1 MVPVDTAVELAIT
14 PTATTTPN
22 SSLRGRGLTLR
33 LGGRGGIRHPT
44 TRVSRY
50 ILRDSAVRS
59 LPGARLP
66 AARDGRRAAELDGLL
81 TVVGRFVLVLGLGL
95 PVAEVVF
102 GIIQDLAGLGA
113 VCIWLAIVTRHD
125 GTVVQEL
132 EEAAA
137 VAGQDDLL
145 LGALDRGE
153 ELGVVGF
160 LQLLTG
166 LARRHTTVVSFLAPT
181 EGFPI
186 ITGMPD
192 GRITGR

>member
-1 MVPVDTAVELAIT
+1 M
-14 PTATTTPN
+14 
-22 SSLRGRGLTLR
+22 
-33 LGGRGGIRHPT
+33 
-44 TRVSRY
+44 
-50 ILRDSAVRS
+50 
-59 LPGARLP
+59 
-66 AARDGRRAAELDGLL
+66 
-81 TVVGRFVLVLGLGL
+81 LVLGLGL

-102 GIIQDLAGLGA
+102 GIVQDLAGLGA
-113 VCIWLAIVTRHD
+113 VCVGLAIVTRHD

-145 LGALDRGE
+145 LGALDRCE

-166 LARRHTTVVSFLAPT
+166 LARRDTTVVSVMVPHGGDL
-181 EGFPI
+181 

-192 GRITGR
+192 GRQTGRRAGSHSQYSSAGPLRPGSPPRP